1 MLYAIFK
8 ASHPP
13 WSHWGR
19 SACPLTLRAN
29 PMCLCTENPTLTFH
43 LRDLNLQKNLSCWC
57 CRVDKN
63 LLHLFVG
70 HRTTSSKHLVA
81 HFFPAPKSLTTKRS
95 PLCSFGLHPR
105 PASVRWKT
113 PCYVVYTHGRKGMTM
128 LFKKAKNLQQKHQF
142 ILDQITTQ
150 DWVLGG
156 KRTWILKYLKLS
168 VYKSQIS
175 SCHLKPIH
183 KPSLFIQIHQASH
196 VDDTLVVFRG
206 QLHCLGS
213 CHSRQG
219 AMELVMIFVA
229 TLHKN

>member
-113 PCYVVYTHGRKGMTM
+113 PCYVVYTLVG
-128 LFKKAKNLQQKHQF
+128 KAWPCCSKRQRIFNKNTSSSLIK
-142 ILDQITTQ
+142 L
-150 DWVLGG
+150 LL
-156 KRTWILKYLKLS
+156 RTE
-168 VYKSQIS
+168 
-175 SCHLKPIH
+175 
-183 KPSLFIQIHQASH
+183 F
-196 VDDTLVVFRG
+196 
-206 QLHCLGS
+206 
-213 CHSRQG
+213 
-219 AMELVMIFVA
+219 
-229 TLHKN
+229 